1 MGNWISETL
10 DSIDRCDFVL
20 VLFTELNITAFHA
33 GDAATFGAPAF
44 RPNPEKQITAF
55 SYA

>member
-1 MGNWISETL
+1 
-10 DSIDRCDFVL
+10 L

-33 GDAATFGAPAF
+33 GAAATFGAPAF